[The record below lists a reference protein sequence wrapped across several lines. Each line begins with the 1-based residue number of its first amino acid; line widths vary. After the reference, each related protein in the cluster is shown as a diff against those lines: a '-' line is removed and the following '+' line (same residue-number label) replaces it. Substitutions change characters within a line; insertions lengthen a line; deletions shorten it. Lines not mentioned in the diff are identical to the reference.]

1 MTKYNLAL
9 KQALIEEC
17 LSAPSIHEVALK
29 HDLSPSMLRRWV
41 KGYEKHGAAGLSAKY
56 SRYDAQFKLKVLQ
69 CIEQQGLS
77 AQQACIQFD
86 IRGPSSIRQWKRL
99 YDQGGVEALHPHHTR
114 ELSMPRKP
122 SKKTSASPPTA
133 SDSDLT
139 PEQMLEELEY
149 LRAENAYLKKLDALI
164 QADPR
169 TAQARKRRLSRD

>member
-17 LSAPSIHEVALK
+17 LSARSVHEVALK
-29 HDLSPSMLRRWV
+29 HSLSPSLLRRWI
-41 KGYEKHGAAGLSAKY
+41 KGYEQHGAAGLTTKY
-56 SRYDAQFKLKVLQ
+56 SYYDAQFKLTVLQ
-69 CIEQQGLS
+69 CIEQDGLS
-77 AQQACIQFD
+77 AQQACIRFD

-99 YDQGGVEALHPHHTR
+99 YDEGGLEALHPHRAR
-114 ELSMPRKP
+114 ESRMPRKVSKQP
-122 SKKTSASPPTA
+122 SVSPATPADTE
-133 SDSDLT
+133 LT

-169 TAQARKRRLSRD
+169 TAQSRKRRLSKD